1 MGSGTKF
8 QLKTGTNAKK
18 GMDKAMRRLQ
28 GVRVPHL
35 KSTAG
40 SAPVYMTD
48 LDIAIYPMVQHIGA
62 PAEVVRQKGDTV
74 CVGTL
79 LAKSSGA
86 VSSPIYS
93 GVSGTVEKI
102 EEVLLSNG
110 KYVPAIFIKP
120 DGGMTPD
127 PTLAPPKVSD
137 TQSFVQAVRDSGVVG
152 LGGAGFPTGVK
163 LDIQDLSQIQ
173 EIIINGAECEPYITS
188 DTRTMLD
195 RSQDMLEGIRLL
207 QKYLEAK
214 KIVIGVEKNKP
225 QCIRAMKQIAGS
237 DGAVVVKELPSIYPQ
252 GAEKVLIYHTTG
264 KVVPEGGLP
273 VDAGVIVLN
282 CTTLAAIARYIRT
295 GMPLVEKCITVDGSA
310 VKTPQNVIVPIG
322 ATLRAVFDF
331 CGGFKSQPGKI
342 LYGGPM
348 MGISVPDLDMPVLKQ
363 TNALLALDARD
374 AAPKDATNCIRCG
387 RCTNICPIGLA
398 PVSIA
403 TAYGSGDMEGLQRIH
418 ANLCMEC
425 GCCSYVCPAKRPL
438 VQQNKLAK
446 AALAAWQKSKK

>member
-1 MGSGTKF
+1 MVKEM
-8 QLKTGTNAKK
+8 KRMK
-18 GMDKAMRRLQ
+18 G
-28 GVRVPHL
+28 VSVPHL
-35 KSTAG
+35 KSTAD
-40 SAPVYMTD
+40 SAPTYMTD
-48 LDIAIYPMVQHIGA
+48 LDIAIYPMTQHIGA
-62 PAEVVRQKGDTV
+62 PATPVRQKGDTV

-79 LAKSSGA
+79 LAKGTGT

-102 EEVLLSNG
+102 EEVLLSSGN
-110 KYVPAIFIKP
+110 YVPAVFIKP
-120 DGGMTPD
+120 DGAMTPD
-127 PTLAPPKVSD
+127 PGLAPVQLTD
-137 TQSFVQAVRDSGVVG
+137 TKSFVEAVRESGVVG

-163 LDIQDLSQIQ
+163 LDVGDPCRIQ
-173 EIIINGAECEPYITS
+173 EIVINGAECEPYITS

-195 RSQDMLEGIRLL
+195 RSQDILEGIHLL
-207 QKYLEAK
+207 QKYLGAK
-214 KIVIGVEKNKP
+214 KIIIGVEKNKP

-237 DGAVVVKELPSIYPQ
+237 GGGVVVKELPSIYPQ

-273 VDAGVIVLN
+273 IDVGVIVLN
-282 CTTLAAIARYIRT
+282 CTTLATIARYIRT
-295 GMPLVEKCITVDGSA
+295 GMPLVDKCVTVDGSA
-310 VKTPQNVIVPIG
+310 VANPQNVIVPIG
-322 ATLRAVFDF
+322 ATLQAVFDF
-331 CGGFKSQPGKI
+331 CGGFKSQPGKV

-348 MGISVPDLDMPVLKQ
+348 MGVSVPDLHMPVLKQ
-363 TNALLALDARD
+363 TNALLALDVRD
-374 AAPKDATNCIRCG
+374 AAPVDATNCIRCG

-403 TAYGSGDMEGLQRIH
+403 VAYGSGSMEALQKVH

-446 AALAAWQKSKK
+446 AALAAWHKQKSKK